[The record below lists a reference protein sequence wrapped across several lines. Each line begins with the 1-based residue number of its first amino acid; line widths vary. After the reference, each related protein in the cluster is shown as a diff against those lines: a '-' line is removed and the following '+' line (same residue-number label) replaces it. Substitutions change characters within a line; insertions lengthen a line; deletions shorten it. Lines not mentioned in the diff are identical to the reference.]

1 MVQTKK
7 DGSKALHY
15 SAIFSLISS
24 VLILFFFTSLMMY
37 DRVCYFESK
46 MEILIFEW
54 LLAAVVFGYALRV
67 IYLLFFK
74 KVRINF

>member
-1 MVQTKK
+1 MAKEKK
-7 DGSKALHY
+7 ESKVFHY

-24 VLILFFFTSLMMY
+24 ILVLFFFTSLMMY

-54 LLAAVVFGYALRV
+54 LLAAIVFGYSLRV
-67 IYLLFFK
+67 IYLLFIK
-74 KVRINF
+74 RK

>member
-1 MVQTKK
+1 MIKIKK
-7 DGSKALHY
+7 EGSHVFHY

-24 VLILFFFTSLMMY
+24 ILVLFFFTSLMMY

-46 MEILIFEW
+46 MEILLFEW
-54 LLAAVVFGYALRV
+54 LLAAVVLGYSIRV

-74 KVRINF
+74 KK